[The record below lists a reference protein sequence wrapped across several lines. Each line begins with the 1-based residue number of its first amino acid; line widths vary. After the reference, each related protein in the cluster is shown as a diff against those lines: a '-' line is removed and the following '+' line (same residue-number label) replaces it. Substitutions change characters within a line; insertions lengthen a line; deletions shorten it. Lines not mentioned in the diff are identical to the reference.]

1 MSSNN
6 NEEDMTDISSKYND
20 EFVLVI
26 DTETTGLPPRYVD
39 ITNTEKWNKCRIVQI
54 AWEVLDLNG
63 NIISSECYIIKPNGF
78 DIPTVASNIHGITTE
93 IANEKG
99 IDIDIAFN
107 RLESIINGNIKT
119 IVAHNMQFDDAV
131 IQSEIYRQ
139 IRYSKNNDSLN
150 NLYDKW
156 RYMTKECTM
165 LMGCT
170 KPGQKW
176 PKLVEL
182 YKTCFNKEP
191 VGNLHQ
197 ADVDVRACAEI
208 YFHLKKQ

>member
-1 MSSNN
+1 MSSKEN
-6 NEEDMTDISSKYND
+6 EDMSDISSKYND
-20 EFVLVI
+20 ECVLVI

-39 ITNTEKWNKCRIVQI
+39 ITNTDKWKKCRIVQI
-54 AWEVLDLNG
+54 AWELLDLNG
-63 NIISSECYIIKPNGF
+63 NIISSECYIIKPDGF
-78 DIPTVASNIHGITTE
+78 EVPIVASNIHGITTE

-99 IDIDIAFN
+99 IDIDIVFN
-107 RLESIINGNIKT
+107 RLDTIINGNIKT

-131 IQSEIYRQ
+131 IQSEMY
-139 IRYSKNNDSLN
+139 RYSKNNEKLKI
-150 NLYDKW
+150 LHDKW
-156 RYMTKECTM
+156 KFMNKECTM

-176 PKLVEL
+176 PKLIEL

-197 ADVDVRACAEI
+197 ADMDVRVCAEI
-208 YFHLKKQ
+208 YFHLKRINQLL